1 LNLEIQT
8 YFNYKEAYSSGLALN
23 GLSVQDLEVLRN
35 RAHNDLSVFVERFDF
50 TKGVREISIHF
61 NYDKYIFADDDIKML
76 AARWQ
81 QLIKQ
86 CIDRPDVPVG
96 CLDILTPAERQTM
109 LYDWNSTARD
119 FQSMVPLHELFELQV
134 RKHGDRPAILSE
146 MGDLTYSELSRL
158 SNDMARLIMEKGIG
172 ERQVVAIHMNRSPE
186 LIVAMLAV
194 LKSGSAFL
202 NIDPD
207 LPSDRKKFMAEQVG
221 AAIIISDIE
230 DDDLYSIL
238 IDVIPLKNFHVPAS
252 PASESILHEKIAD
265 LSMPAYVIFTS
276 GSTGKPKGVTI
287 AHRSILNLVLHSQ
300 EMYGY
305 GPDDRTLQKAALSFD
320 VSIFEIFLPL
330 VSGGAVVLCGP
341 ENLPLPEHLVELMV
355 KFRVTDVEFVATMLS
370 QLLQVE
376 GVERLNTHL
385 RTIRCG
391 GESMDLHL
399 MQRCHEVFTARIVHD
414 YGPAEAAV
422 TVCAWDCEPGYTQ
435 DPLPIGK
442 PYANNRLYVLDQ
454 SGRPVPPGVI
464 GELYIGGAQV
474 GLGYIHQPELTLDY
488 FVEDPFDLSGT
499 SKLYRTGD
507 LVKYLPDG
515 NIVFVGR
522 NDDQVKIRGQRV
534 ELEEVAAALRQC
546 EGILAAVVLADKSNT
561 GRLTLNAYIRTA
573 PSIFQG
579 IGLLADQLGK
589 LIPRHMIP
597 QYFHEVSVIPMTV
610 HGKVDKTALRDMSK
624 RTLQLEASFEPPA
637 DKLEQEL
644 AILWCEQLGL
654 ERVGRTDDYFTLGG
668 HSLQLMRIM
677 SSVKQQ
683 YGVEV
688 DLRKFYRS
696 SQLRDMA
703 LMIEEARSYPSK
715 TDDALKIDP
724 VPIWEETG
732 TQHVYITIGGDGRMS
747 GFTKYRKMGQWLGGP
762 WKMYALP
769 DPEASSG
776 KVPAMPLEELAQ
788 KYAEA
793 ILRHQP
799 EGPYILM
806 GECIGG
812 MDTFAIGCALQ
823 KLTDAEVR
831 LFMLDTVAPDPEKD
845 NTRHDLPKVFDPRTL
860 FQTRESNQENS
871 RFTGIFQRIRQWL
884 MNIRKLPADIEPGS
898 YRFNRMKKV
907 AIEYQL
913 FNEEFYLK
921 NNPGIDVSGCDPFL
935 HYMNLGWMEGR
946 APSSSFNISLYRQ
959 ISPRFHTRTE
969 NPILHFLNTG
979 MVDIRMRRS
988 VRKLPSLDA
997 LLIDTVN
1004 KYKLIDE
1011 TWYLDNNPDVKAS
1024 GQDPLIHYI
1033 HWGYSEKRDPSPIFN
1048 RRSYR
1053 LICPYYD
1060 MDHQNPILHFV
1071 LTGID
1076 DPVLEKRVRI
1086 MTNTNLRFPV
1096 FDFLD
1101 NNVHIHRSLTNIDE
1115 LVILPS
1121 ELERIISEYH
1131 LFDSNWYLE
1140 KYPDVR
1146 AAGMDPIWH
1155 YMNWGYLERRDP
1167 APYFNSILYKLTYP
1181 DFRIR
1186 EENPILHFVMSGIK
1200 DPEVEKKIRSLYISD
1215 EQKSRIIAFGLF
1227 DADWS
1232 AKVYPSPVY
1241 YGKDPFIYQHTMG
1254 WRMGRKPFESF
1265 DEAAY
1270 AAAHPDFIRGSS
1282 NPVMHMLQNLPTQR
1296 PVKQEYRSPE
1306 VNRKHLDGK
1315 TVKTD
1320 RAENSEEIEQAR
1332 IFLRKKAYK
1341 PGIFRGDVYMIV
1353 SFPNNVFDP
1362 TQGWNNYVHGRIIP
1376 ISAYG
1381 DHFSSVFEDW
1391 RKNVDLI
1398 DKYLSGETP

>member
-1 LNLEIQT
+1 
-8 YFNYKEAYSSGLALN
+8 
-23 GLSVQDLEVLRN
+23 
-35 RAHNDLSVFVERFDF
+35 
-50 TKGVREISIHF
+50 
-61 NYDKYIFADDDIKML
+61 
-76 AARWQ
+76 
-81 QLIKQ
+81 
-86 CIDRPDVPVG
+86 
-96 CLDILTPAERQTM
+96 
-109 LYDWNSTARD
+109 
-119 FQSMVPLHELFELQV
+119 
-134 RKHGDRPAILSE
+134 
-146 MGDLTYSELSRL
+146 
-158 SNDMARLIMEKGIG
+158 
-172 ERQVVAIHMNRSPE
+172 
-186 LIVAMLAV
+186 
-194 LKSGSAFL
+194 
-202 NIDPD
+202 
-207 LPSDRKKFMAEQVG
+207 
-221 AAIIISDIE
+221 
-230 DDDLYSIL
+230 
-238 IDVIPLKNFHVPAS
+238 
-252 PASESILHEKIAD
+252 
-265 LSMPAYVIFTS
+265 
-276 GSTGKPKGVTI
+276 
-287 AHRSILNLVLHSQ
+287 
-300 EMYGY
+300 
-305 GPDDRTLQKAALSFD
+305 
-320 VSIFEIFLPL
+320 
-330 VSGGAVVLCGP
+330 
-341 ENLPLPEHLVELMV
+341 
-355 KFRVTDVEFVATMLS
+355 
-370 QLLQVE
+370 
-376 GVERLNTHL
+376 
-385 RTIRCG
+385 
-391 GESMDLHL
+391 
-399 MQRCHEVFTARIVHD
+399 
-414 YGPAEAAV
+414 
-422 TVCAWDCEPGYTQ
+422 
-435 DPLPIGK
+435 
-442 PYANNRLYVLDQ
+442 
-454 SGRPVPPGVI
+454 
-464 GELYIGGAQV
+464 
-474 GLGYIHQPELTLDY
+474 
-488 FVEDPFDLSGT
+488 
-499 SKLYRTGD
+499 
-507 LVKYLPDG
+507 
-515 NIVFVGR
+515 
-522 NDDQVKIRGQRV
+522 
-534 ELEEVAAALRQC
+534 
-546 EGILAAVVLADKSNT
+546 
-561 GRLTLNAYIRTA
+561 
-573 PSIFQG
+573 
-579 IGLLADQLGK
+579 
-589 LIPRHMIP
+589 
-597 QYFHEVSVIPMTV
+597 
-610 HGKVDKTALRDMSK
+610 
-624 RTLQLEASFEPPA
+624 
-637 DKLEQEL
+637 
-644 AILWCEQLGL
+644 
-654 ERVGRTDDYFTLGG
+654 
-668 HSLQLMRIM
+668 
-677 SSVKQQ
+677 
-683 YGVEV
+683 
-688 DLRKFYRS
+688 
-696 SQLRDMA
+696 
-703 LMIEEARSYPSK
+703 
-715 TDDALKIDP
+715 
-724 VPIWEETG
+724 
-732 TQHVYITIGGDGRMS
+732 
-747 GFTKYRKMGQWLGGP
+747 
-762 WKMYALP
+762 MYALP

-860 FQTRESNQENS
+860 FQTRESNEENS

-884 MNIRKLPADIEPGS
+884 MSIRKLPADIEPGS
-898 YRFNRMKKV
+898 YRFKRMKKV

-946 APSSSFNISLYRQ
+946 SPSSSFNISLYRQ
-959 ISPRFHTRTE
+959 ISPGFHTRAE

-979 MVDIRMRRS
+979 MVDKRMRRS

-1011 TWYLDNNPDVKAS
+1011 TWYLDNNPDVKVS

-1146 AAGMDPIWH
+1146 AAGMDPMLH

-1167 APYFNSILYKLTYP
+1167 APYFNSILYKLVYP

-1270 AAAHPDFIRGSS
+1270 AVAHPDFIRGSY
-1282 NPVMHMLQNLPTQR
+1282 NPVMHMLQHLPTQQ
-1296 PVKQEYRSPE
+1296 PVKQENRRSE
-1306 VNRKHLDGK
+1306 LNRKHLDGK

-1332 IFLRKKAYK
+1332 FFLRKKAYK